1 MEQNLAFADV
11 VLDPILQV
19 RECLD
24 ETWIVELAD
33 LYSGSHT
40 LPPLQVVF
48 DGRRYLLTDGWHR
61 HEAIRRAWGAT
72 AVIAVV
78 VVDAS
83 HAADPMAVA
92 KMWAAVS
99 NRDAGLRRTD
109 GDKRRAVLLL
119 RSTPDGRKMTHD
131 EIAKRVG
138 VSRSRVTQILSA
150 AEVDVSANIAGN
162 SSVCNGPRGSRVA
175 LWSQIDAAL
184 RNDPG
189 KPDSHVARDIG
200 CDDTTVRKRRAALGL
215 PKSDSKRW
223 RDDNPRE
230 AIAEALRE
238 TPDASNAAIAEAV
251 GANAHTV
258 SKVRADLGMEP
269 SRAHGNKYTKGKER
283 TEPPSAP
290 VNPKRADDPREQK
303 VEVIP
308 ARPARRAD
316 FATNMLQAF
325 ERVSH
330 NDRCEAFAAIL
341 RRWPELADEH
351 DAQEETVVLQ

>member
-1 MEQNLAFADV
+1 M
-11 VLDPILQV
+11 
-19 RECLD
+19 
-24 ETWIVELAD
+24 
-33 LYSGSHT
+33 
-40 LPPLQVVF
+40 VF

-61 HEAIRRAWGAT
+61 HEAIRRAWGTT

-83 HAADPMAVA
+83 HAPDPMAVA

-138 VSRSRVTQILSA
+138 VSRSRVTQILLA
-150 AEVDVSANIAGN
+150 AEVHVSANIAGN
-162 SSVCNGPRGSRVA
+162 SSSVYSGVRPSRVA
-175 LWSQIDAAL
+175 LWTQIDDAL
-184 RNDPG
+184 RADPG
-189 KPDSHVARDIG
+189 KPDSQHARDIG
-200 CDDTTVRKRRAALGL
+200 CDDTTVRKRRAALDL

-223 RDDNPRE
+223 RGDDSPRG
-230 AIAEALRE
+230 AIAAALRE
-238 TPDASNAAIAEAV
+238 MPDASNAAIAEVV
-251 GANAHTV
+251 GSHPQTV
-258 SKVRADLGMEP
+258 SKVRADIGMEP
-269 SRAHGNKYTKGKER
+269 SHARGAKHTKGKER
-283 TEPPSAP
+283 GEPPSAP
-290 VNPKRADDPREQK
+290 VNPKRDDDPREQK
-303 VEVIP
+303 VEIMP
-308 ARPARRAD
+308 ARPPRRAD

-351 DAQEETVVLQ
+351 DAHEETVVLQ